1 MTGSISGVEWA
12 EDEEI
17 VFDFGGMESGETDDN
32 GEEDGGETVSGQA
45 PTVGSLYEDSYVL
58 KSENTGDKTVVTLM
72 STTYKNALT
81 YTKDDQESMKTA
93 IDAGLKEIGAANVDG
108 WRLPSKD
115 ELVYIGENIDVINTN
130 LTSNGKEEFKLQ
142 SGTNNIYTFFF
153 LTDDNQISTYNIVNQ
168 KEFPNPTSGKSSL
181 YLCAFA
187 TVSFAN

>member
-1 MTGSISGVEWA
+1 
-12 EDEEI
+12 
-17 VFDFGGMESGETDDN
+17 
-32 GEEDGGETVSGQA
+32 
-45 PTVGSLYEDSYVL
+45 
-58 KSENTGDKTVVTLM
+58 
-72 STTYKNALT
+72 
-81 YTKDDQESMKTA
+81 MKTA